1 MIFMISI
8 IIPTYNSAEILEEN
22 ILQIIEFFLGNK
34 EEFELVIIVDG
45 SSDESIRILHNLT
58 LKVSQL
64 RIVSYTPNRGKG
76 YAILKG
82 FQVSRGQSIAIY
94 DIDMSASL
102 NSLHELITI
111 QKVEKYDMVLGSRY
125 LTKKGINQSKTRRIF
140 GKSYNLI
147 MRLIFLL
154 SIHDTQCGCKVF
166 SERMKNNALSNSYI
180 AGFAFD
186 APMIK
191 EGVKQKYTFL
201 EVPIEWN
208 QEETSFIMDL
218 VAVAFMGPK
227 MLLDIIK
234 YKTGMLPKISL
245 GEEHEN

>member
-1 MIFMISI
+1 MISI
-8 IIPTYNSAEILEEN
+8 IIPTYNSAEILEKN
-22 ILQIIEFFLGNK
+22 ILRITEFFGDNK
-34 EEFELVIIVDG
+34 MEFELVIIVDG

-58 LKVSQL
+58 LKISQL
-64 RIVSYTPNRGKG
+64 RIVSYIPNRGKG

-82 FQVSRGQSIAIY
+82 FQVSRGQIIAIY

-102 NSLHELITI
+102 NSLLELINI
-111 QKVEKYDMVLGSRY
+111 QKNEKYDMVLGSRY
-125 LTKKGINQSKTRRIF
+125 LTKKRVNQSRTRRIF

-147 MRLIFLL
+147 IRFIFLL
-154 SIHDTQCGCKVF
+154 SIYDTQCGCKVF

-180 AGFAFD
+180 TGFAFD

-191 EGVKQKYTFL
+191 EGIKQKYTFL

-218 VAVAFMGPK
+218 ITVIFMGPK
-227 MLLDIIK
+227 MLLDIVRFKI
-234 YKTGMLPKISL
+234 GILQKISL
-245 GEEHEN
+245 GEENEN

>member
-1 MIFMISI
+1 MISI

-22 ILQIIEFFLGNK
+22 ILRITEFFLGK
-34 EEFELVIIVDG
+34 KKEFELIIIVDG

-58 LKVSQL
+58 LKISQL

-82 FQVSRGQSIAIY
+82 FQVSRGQNIAIY

-102 NSLHELITI
+102 NSLFELINI
-111 QKVEKYDMVLGSRY
+111 QKNEKYDMVLGSRY
-125 LTKKGINQSKTRRIF
+125 LTKKRINQSRTRRIF

-147 MRLIFLL
+147 MRSIFLL
-154 SIHDTQCGCKVF
+154 SIRDTQCGCKVF

-180 AGFAFD
+180 TGFAFD

-191 EGVKQKYTFL
+191 EGIKRKYTYL

-218 VAVAFMGPK
+218 VTVAYMGPK
-227 MLLDIIK
+227 MIFDILK
-234 YKTGMLPKISL
+234 YRTCMLQKISL